1 MAIAE
6 GTTARN
12 PKTGERIRYENGQ
25 WKPIVTEAK
34 EQVQQTAD
42 RSAPQQAP
50 TVEGVLRGIGIGA
63 RDIISGAA
71 ALPGLAADVVT
82 APIAGAYNVG
92 RELYNKVTGQT
103 GGTLPLIGRTSQLV
117 EQGLNAVGLPEAQT
131 DTERMIS
138 AGTRGVAG
146 ATTGIG
152 LGGAIGA
159 TAAPASNA
167 GRLAQM
173 LAAAPRTQIAVGGT
187 APVAGEVVRQGG
199 GSPGA
204 QLATELGTGIVMAR
218 PSSVLKPAGKTAST
232 SVGFTSG
239 VGGRPLE
246 EAAKAGYLGGP
257 QAEAFRENITGR
269 ANTLDVVNEAKKSLA
284 QIRAERAA
292 DYNSGMID
300 IKNDA
305 TVLDMK
311 PVVAK
316 VNEVKSRGFFKGKAK
331 NASAS
336 KTWEEIDDAVK
347 DWNNSNP
354 ADFHTPEGLDALKQ
368 RIGDIR
374 DSQQFGTPSYNAAKE
389 VYNAIKDQITQQAPT
404 YSKVMRDYSEASDL
418 ISQIEGALSLNNKA
432 QADTALRKLQSI
444 LRNNAQTN
452 YGRREE
458 LGDILVSKGATTL
471 YPALA
476 GQALSSFRPRSIS
489 GAGSALTLAAGLSPK
504 TLALLPLTSP
514 RLMGEAAYYGG
525 KVAGTP
531 RRLANALMKRGNKLQ
546 AAGTDPDALAA
557 ALMAIGAGN
566 AGQQ

>member
-71 ALPGLAADVVT
+71 ALPGLAADVAT
-82 APIAGAYNVG
+82 APFTGMRNLATAG
-92 RELYNKVTGQT
+92 YNKLTGKNVPAAPMI
-103 GGTLPLIGRTSQLV
+103 GGTSQAL
-117 EQGLNAVGLPEAQT
+117 ESMMDAFGLPEAQT

-159 TAAPASNA
+159 TAATDSIAA
-167 GRLAQM
+167 RLAQM

-199 GSPGA
+199 GSPSA
-204 QLATELGTGIVMAR
+204 QMVTELGTGIVMAR

-269 ANTLDVVNEAKKSLA
+269 AKTTDVVSEAKEALE

-311 PVVAK
+311 PIIAK
-316 VNEVKSRGFFKGKAK
+316 VNEVKNRGFFEGK
-331 NASAS
+331 NINPEASE
-336 KTWEEIDDAVK
+336 TWEKIDEVIK
-347 DWNNSNP
+347 DWNSSNP
-354 ADFHTPEGLDALKQ
+354 AKFHTAEGLDKLKQ
-368 RIGDIR
+368 RIGNIR
-374 DSQQFGTPSYNAAKE
+374 YSHPFGTPAHNVAKE
-389 VYNAIKDQITQQAPT
+389 VYNAIKNQITKQAPT

-418 ISQIEGALSLNNKA
+418 ISQLESTVSLSNKA
-432 QADTALRKLQSI
+432 QVDTALRKLQSI
-444 LRNNAQTN
+444 MRNNAQTN

-458 LGDILVSKGATTL
+458 LGDILADKGAQTL

-489 GAGSALTLAAGLSPK
+489 GAGSALTLAAGMSPK
-504 TLALLPLTSP
+504 TFALLPLTSP
-514 RLMGEAAYYGG
+514 RLVGEAAYYGG

-531 RRLANALMKRGNKLQ
+531 RRLANALMKRGNKLP